1 MKGIP
6 QASCS
11 WISCF
16 TCSLGLSAQSAPACG
31 GSAQPLGKEE
41 LFKWLKCLRCSLR
54 QKAYKQASWV
64 RGRWAPQP
72 HLPCPPQTRWSS
84 REWEGLIWVYTDLT
98 QQLLGAAVVN
108 TSTGRI
114 PLWPADEAWPH
125 ADGRL
130 DPATLLWERLS
141 QKWRKAWEAVMII
154 LFQCWSISCTYLSA
168 KVMTAN

>member
-1 MKGIP
+1 MNLLFHLLPGP
-6 QASCS
+6 
-11 WISCF
+11 
-16 TCSLGLSAQSAPACG
+16 LSPSAPACG

-98 QQLLGAAVVN
+98 QQPLGAAVVN

-130 DPATLLWERLS
+130 DPATSLWERLS
-141 QKWRKAWEAVMII
+141 QKWRKAWEAVKIV

-168 KVMTAN
+168 IVMTAN